1 MSQQTQ
7 NLMKKISLAKVVLN
21 MGVGKSGDPIEIG
34 KKALEQITGK
44 KPNARNAKKAQ
55 RDWGVRKGE
64 PIGIAVTVRDNDAT
78 ELLKRLLIVKDNQ
91 IKEKA
96 FDNEGNL
103 SFGIKEHIDIPE
115 IKYDP
120 KIGILGL
127 EVSISLSRPGFNIK
141 LRSGRKTKVG
151 KNHRITKNDAIK
163 FLTEEFGVEVV

>member
-34 KKALEQITGK
+34 KIALEQITGK
-44 KPNARNAKKAQ
+44 KPNERNAKKAQ

-141 LRSGRKTKVG
+141 LRSGHKTKVG

-163 FLTEEFGVEVV
+163 FLTEEFGVKVV

>member
-21 MGVGKSGDPIEIG
+21 MGVGQSGDPIEIG

-127 EVSISLSRPGFNIK
+127 EVSLSLARPGFNIK
-141 LRSGRKTKVG
+141 LRSKRKAKVG
-151 KNHRITKNDAIK
+151 KHHRITKNDAIK

>member
-7 NLMKKISLAKVVLN
+7 NLMKKILLAKVVLN

-34 KKALEQITGK
+34 KKTLVQITGK
-44 KPNARNAKKAQ
+44 KPNARNAKKSQ

-64 PIGIAVTVRDNDAT
+64 PIGIAVTVRGDDANK
-78 ELLKRLLIVKDNQ
+78 LLKKLLVAKDNQ
-91 IKEKA
+91 VKESA
-96 FDNEGNL
+96 FDDEGNL

-127 EVSISLSRPGFNIK
+127 EVSITLGRPGFSIK
-141 LRSGRKTKVG
+141 HRSLRKAKVG

-163 FLTEEFGVEVV
+163 FLTEEFEVKVV

>member
-7 NLMKKISLAKVVLN
+7 NLMKKISLSKVVLN
-21 MGVGKSGDPIEIG
+21 MGVGKSGEPIEIG

-44 KPNARNAKKAQ
+44 KPNARNAKKSQ

-64 PIGIAVTVRDNDAT
+64 PIGVAVTIRGNNAT
-78 ELLKRLLIVKDNQ
+78 ELFKKLLVAKDNQ
-91 IKEKA
+91 IMERA
-96 FDNEGNL
+96 IDNEGNL

-120 KIGILGL
+120 RIGILGL

-141 LRSGRKTKVG
+141 LRSRRKTKVG
-151 KNHRITKNDAIK
+151 KNHRITKNETIK
-163 FLTEEFGVEVV
+163 FLTEEFGVKIV

>member
-1 MSQQTQ
+1 
-7 NLMKKISLAKVVLN
+7 
-21 MGVGKSGDPIEIG
+21 MGIGKSGDPIEIG
-34 KKALEQITGK
+34 KKALEQISGK
-44 KPNARNAKKAQ
+44 KPNARMAKKSQ

-64 PIGIAVTVRDNDAT
+64 PIGIAVTIRGNDAT
-78 ELLKRLLIVKDNQ
+78 ELLKKLLVAKDNQ
-91 IKEKA
+91 IEERV

-127 EVSISLSRPGFNIK
+127 EVSVSLTRPGFNIK
-141 LRSGRKTKVG
+141 LRSKHKTKIG

-163 FLTEEFGVEVV
+163 FLIEEFGVKIV

>member
-7 NLMKKISLAKVVLN
+7 NSMKKISLAKIVLN
-21 MGVGKSGDPIEIG
+21 MGIGKSGEPIEIG
-34 KKALEQITGK
+34 KIALEQITGK
-44 KPNARNAKKAQ
+44 KPNARNAKKSQ

-64 PIGIAVTVRDNDAT
+64 PIGVAVTVRDNNAT
-78 ELLKRLLIVKDNQ
+78 ELLKKLLVAKDNQ
-91 IKEKA
+91 IEEKV

-103 SFGIKEHIDIPE
+103 SFGIKEHIDIPG

-127 EVSISLSRPGFNIK
+127 EVSISLVRPGFNIK
-141 LRSGRKTKVG
+141 HRSLHKTKVG

-163 FLTEEFGVEVV
+163 FLTEEFGAKIV

>member
-21 MGVGKSGDPIEIG
+21 MGVGKSGEPIEIG

-44 KPNARNAKKAQ
+44 KPNERNAKKAQ

-127 EVSISLSRPGFNIK
+127 EVSLSLARPGFNIK
-141 LRSGRKTKVG
+141 LRSKHKTKIG
-151 KNHRITKNDAIK
+151 KNHRITKNDTIK
-163 FLTEEFGVEVV
+163 FLTEEFGVEIV